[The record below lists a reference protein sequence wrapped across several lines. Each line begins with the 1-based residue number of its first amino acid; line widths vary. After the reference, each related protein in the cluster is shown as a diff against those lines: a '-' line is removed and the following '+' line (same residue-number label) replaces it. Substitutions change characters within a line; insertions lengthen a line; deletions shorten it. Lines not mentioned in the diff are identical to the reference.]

1 MIDLAVESFPAW
13 KAIAW
18 CFYPMA
24 VLLII
29 NLLLSSV
36 NDDDDDD
43 FGGGLG
49 VRVQEPVLAPVPSGT

>member
-1 MIDLAVESFPAW
+1 MIDLAVESFPTW

-24 VLLII
+24 VLLIV

-43 FGGGLG
+43 FGGGMG
-49 VRVQEPVLAPVPSGT
+49 VRVQDPVFATVPSGA